1 MPARRSPKP
10 TKTGR
15 VKRSEEARR
24 RRRAKERD
32 RQRRGDEECAKLDRQ
47 LGDLER
53 WAANVRRDWNVTDT
67 TGLTDGTA
75 RPGLCPWGIPEGP
88 PTKIQ
93 QSLRE
98 VLGKVIDELEDSEA
112 GRFVSRWVKLPRE
125 QQAGFEWSVVEKAV
139 EESAE
144 RVRPPLLRALSR
156 VLLEGS
162 CEDDSIID
170 QIDFGVNI
178 GIPGHPISLF
188 ERDTFRNYESARE
201 LPDE

>member
-1 MPARRSPKP
+1 
-10 TKTGR
+10 
-15 VKRSEEARR
+15 
-24 RRRAKERD
+24 
-32 RQRRGDEECAKLDRQ
+32 
-47 LGDLER
+47 
-53 WAANVRRDWNVTDT
+53 
-67 TGLTDGTA
+67 
-75 RPGLCPWGIPEGP
+75 
-88 PTKIQ
+88 
-93 QSLRE
+93 
-98 VLGKVIDELEDSEA
+98 KVIDELEDSEA

-201 LPDE
+201 LPDEVKRELERSVERGHMVKLAEGVEPPPGAIISKIAFVEKTK